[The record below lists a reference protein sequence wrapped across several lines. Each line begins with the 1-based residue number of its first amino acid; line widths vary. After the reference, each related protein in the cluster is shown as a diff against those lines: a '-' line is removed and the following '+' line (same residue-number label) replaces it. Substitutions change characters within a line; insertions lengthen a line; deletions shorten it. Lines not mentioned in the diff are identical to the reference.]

1 MGYTGL
7 MENST
12 KVLNIAFVVPR
23 HILVMA
29 NRYRRPNTES
39 KFSFVKSLGI
49 IFYAN
54 LDTRN
59 SNNFSIK
66 TPNHN
71 GSPSVRL
78 KHTVRIKSL
87 GMKQI
92 DKTQMGLQK

>member
-1 MGYTGL
+1 

-12 KVLNIAFVVPR
+12 KVLNIVFAVPR

-29 NRYRRPNTES
+29 NRYGRPNTES
-39 KFSFVKSLGI
+39 KFSFVKSLGST
-49 IFYAN
+49 FYAN

-59 SNNFSIK
+59 SNNFSIR

>member
-1 MGYTGL
+1 

-29 NRYRRPNTES
+29 NRYGRPNTES
-39 KFSFVKSLGI
+39 KFSFVKSLGST
-49 IFYAN
+49 FYAN

-59 SNNFSIK
+59 SNNFSIR

>member
-1 MGYTGL
+1 

-39 KFSFVKSLGI
+39 KFSFVKSLEI

-59 SNNFSIK
+59 SNNFSIR

>member
-1 MGYTGL
+1 

-12 KVLNIAFVVPR
+12 KVLNIVFAVPR

-29 NRYRRPNTES
+29 NRYGRPNTES
-39 KFSFVKSLGI
+39 KFSFVKSLGST
-49 IFYAN
+49 FYAN

-59 SNNFSIK
+59 SNNFSNR

-71 GSPSVRL
+71 GSPLFPL
-78 KHTVRIKSL
+78 KRTVRIKSL

>member
-1 MGYTGL
+1 

-59 SNNFSIK
+59 SNNFSIR

-92 DKTQMGLQK
+92 DKTQMGLHK